1 MRIEAESLTLD
12 QLKNKIKF
20 VETDT
25 SSMKSEVNRL
35 RKEMSKE
42 KYNLENFEFRIKD
55 SKDKLKLNTQ
65 LPHLISTVAEIFDI
79 EEEGNQ
85 EEGSGVKNRS
95 NPGQQKQGAIVKTS
109 TRQTIF
115 LPVIGLIDAKD
126 LKPMELVGVN
136 KDTYLIF
143 EKLPPEYDSRVK
155 AMELEEKPKEE
166 LQDIGGLEKQIQ
178 ELDEA
183 IVLPIEHKHLFD
195 AIGIKP
201 PKGVLMYG
209 PPGTGKTM
217 MARACA
223 ARTNANFLKLAGSQ
237 LVQMFIGDG
246 AKMVRDAFA
255 LAREKA
261 PTVIFIDEIDA
272 IGVKRSDS
280 EAGGGREVQ
289 RTMLELLNQ
298 LDGFSSSDKV
308 KVIAATNRPDVLDP
322 ALMRS
327 GRLDRKIEFPMP
339 NEDARGK
346 IIEIHSRKM
355 NYESKI
361 VNFKELA
368 RSTEDFNGAMLK
380 AVAVEA
386 GMIALRRGGVEV
398 KHEDFVEGINAVKS
412 KKKAKL
418 YYYS

>member
-1 MRIEAESLTLD
+1 MFTENYEY
-12 QLKNKIKF
+12 KIK
-20 VETDT
+20 E
-25 SSMKSEVNRL
+25 
-35 RKEMSKE
+35 SKE
-42 KYNLENFEFRIKD
+42 KLRF
-55 SKDKLKLNTQ
+55 NTQ
-65 LPHLISTVAEIFDI
+65 LPHLISTVAEIFDL
-79 EEEGNQ
+79 EDQLDGD
-85 EEGSGVKNRS
+85 EGSGVKK
-95 NPGQQKQGAIVKTS
+95 NPGEQGKGAIVKTS

-115 LPVIGLIDAKD
+115 LPVIGIVDASE
-126 LKPMELVGVN
+126 LRPMELVGVN
-136 KDTYLIF
+136 KDTYLIY

-155 AMELEEKPKEE
+155 VMELEEKPKEE
-166 LQDIGGLEKQIQ
+166 LSDIGGLEKQIQ

-223 ARTNANFLKLAGSQ
+223 ARTNASFMKLAGSQ

-255 LAREKA
+255 LAKEKA

-280 EAGGGREVQ
+280 EVSGGREVQ

-339 NEDARGK
+339 NEEARAK

-355 NYESKI
+355 NYDPKM

-386 GMIALRRGGVEV
+386 GMMALRRGGTEV
-398 KHEDFVEGINAVKS
+398 KHEDFVEGINSVKS

-418 YYYS
+418 YYYC

>member
-1 MRIEAESLTLD
+1 MRIEAESMTID
-12 QLKNKIKF
+12 QIKNKIKF

-35 RKEMSKE
+35 RKEMSKN
-42 KYNLENFEFRIKD
+42 KLKIENFEFRIKD

-85 EEGSGVKNRS
+85 DEGSGVKNKV

-201 PKGVLMYG
+201 PKGCLMYG

-272 IGVKRSDS
+272 IGVKRSDA

-298 LDGFSSSDKV
+298 LDGFSSTDKV

-355 NYESKI
+355 NYESKM